1 MPPNNINETKSEEKM
16 NETELEIEFKNNFQ
30 ILKQLKPDV
39 IYKVLIIGESRIGK
53 FYSLKFLIII
63 FKIHKI

>member
-39 IYKVLIIGESRIGK
+39 IYKILIIGESRIGK
-53 FYSLKFLIII
+53 FYPLKFLIIT
-63 FKIHKI
+63 F